1 MTAEE
6 MFESLGYEKEDKY
19 HVTYT
24 SKSDNHKTFSFY
36 KENPNQVFTSA
47 YSLNSEELKACLKQM
62 EELDK
67 KE

>member
-6 MFESLGYEKEDKY
+6 MFESLGYEKENKY
-19 HVTYT
+19 HITYT
-24 SKSDNHKTFSFY
+24 NKSDNHKTFSFY

-62 EELDK
+62 EELK
-67 KE
+67 KQ